1 MKKLNKSEQEF
12 LVNLITD
19 KIVEKKQKQLDEIVN
34 SNSSYVEF
42 KKRVDEMNILRDN
55 LFIDF
60 EQLKKQLDFR
70 VNLYSCSK
78 VDFRV
83 DSICYYTIRKEVEKK
98 VMYEQ
103 IVLGGISENLIDKI
117 VEELS

>member
-1 MKKLNKSEQEF
+1 MKKLTKSEQGF

-34 SNSSYVEF
+34 SNSSYLEF
-42 KKRVDEMNILRDN
+42 KKRVDEMNILKDK
-55 LFIDF
+55 LFTDF
-60 EQLKKQLDFR
+60 KQVKEQLDFT
-70 VNLYSCSK
+70 VNLFSCSK

-83 DSICYYTIRKEVEKK
+83 DSICSYTIKREVEKK

-117 VEELS
+117 VNELS

>member
-19 KIVEKKQKQLDEIVN
+19 KIVEKKQKQLEEIVN
-34 SNSSYVEF
+34 NNSTYVEF
-42 KKRVDEMNILRDN
+42 KKRVEEMNILRDK
-55 LFIDF
+55 LFTDF
-60 EQLKKQLDFR
+60 KQIKEQLDFK
-70 VNLYSCSK
+70 VNLFGCSK
-78 VDFRV
+78 VDFIG
-83 DSICYYTIRKEVEKK
+83 DSICSYTIQKEVEKK

-117 VEELS
+117 VNELS